1 MTHMR
6 KFTSLLIL
14 GASLVG
20 LSACSGAK
28 EKLGLVKDAPDE
40 FAVIRRAPLVVP
52 PELARL
58 PVPQPGA
65 PRPQEKSAQELAA
78 EAVFGENVPQSVED
92 DIAENN
98 LFADV
103 PRDNVNSASQ
113 PTAAESA
120 LIEAAGAQSASS
132 DIRQVVNEENEE
144 TAYEEQAVI
153 DKIFDRKIEAEG
165 SVLNPTEEAARIRQ
179 QVPEARVIV
188 PGEMSAPETT
198 E

>member
-1 MTHMR
+1 M
-6 KFTSLLIL
+6 
-14 GASLVG
+14 
-20 LSACSGAK
+20 
-28 EKLGLVKDAPDE
+28 
-40 FAVIRRAPLVVP
+40 
-52 PELARL
+52 
-58 PVPQPGA
+58 
-65 PRPQEKSAQELAA
+65 
-78 EAVFGENVPQSVED
+78 PQSVED
-92 DIAENN
+92 DIAEND

-103 PRDNVNSASQ
+103 PRDNVKSASQ

-132 DIRQVVNEENEE
+132 DIRQVVNEENED

-188 PGEMSAPETT
+188 PGEMSPPETA

>member
-1 MTHMR
+1 MSQMR
-6 KFTSLLIL
+6 KITSLLIL
-14 GASLVG
+14 GASLAG

-92 DIAENN
+92 DIAEND

-103 PRDNVNSASQ
+103 PRDNVKSASQ

-132 DIRQVVNEENEE
+132 DIRQVVNEENED

-188 PGEMSAPETT
+188 PGEMSPPETA

>member
-1 MTHMR
+1 MSQMR
-6 KFTSLLIL
+6 KITSLLIL
-14 GASLVG
+14 GASLAG

-132 DIRQVVNEENEE
+132 DIRQVVNEENED

-188 PGEMSAPETT
+188 PGEMSAPETA

>member
-1 MTHMR
+1 MR
-6 KFTSLLIL
+6 KITSLLIL
-14 GASLVG
+14 GASLAG

-92 DIAENN
+92 DIAEND

-103 PRDNVNSASQ
+103 PRDNVKSASQ

-132 DIRQVVNEENEE
+132 DIRQVVNEENED

-188 PGEMSAPETT
+188 PGAMSPPETA

>member
-1 MTHMR
+1 MR
-6 KFTSLLIL
+6 KITSLLIL
-14 GASLVG
+14 GASLAG

-92 DIAENN
+92 DIAEND

-103 PRDNVNSASQ
+103 PRDNVKSASQ

-132 DIRQVVNEENEE
+132 DIRQVVNEENED

-188 PGEMSAPETT
+188 PGEMSPPETA

>member
-1 MTHMR
+1 MR
-6 KFTSLLIL
+6 KITSLLIL
-14 GASLVG
+14 GASLAG

-132 DIRQVVNEENEE
+132 DIRQVVNEENED

-188 PGEMSAPETT
+188 PGEMSAPETA

>member
-1 MTHMR
+1 MR

-14 GASLVG
+14 GASLAG

-132 DIRQVVNEENEE
+132 DIRQVVNEENED

-188 PGEMSAPETT
+188 PGEMSPPEIA

>member
-14 GASLVG
+14 GASLAG

-132 DIRQVVNEENEE
+132 DIRQVVNEENED

-188 PGEMSAPETT
+188 PGEMSPPEIA

>member
-1 MTHMR
+1 MR
-6 KFTSLLIL
+6 KITSLLIL
-14 GASLVG
+14 GASLAG

-132 DIRQVVNEENEE
+132 DIRQVVNEENED

-188 PGEMSAPETT
+188 PGEMSPPEIA

>member
-1 MTHMR
+1 MR

>member
-1 MTHMR
+1 MSQMR
-6 KFTSLLIL
+6 KITSLLIL
-14 GASLVG
+14 GASLAG

-92 DIAENN
+92 DIAEND

-103 PRDNVNSASQ
+103 PRDNVKSASQ
-113 PTAAESA
+113 PTAAEAA

-132 DIRQVVNEENEE
+132 DIRQVVNEENED

-188 PGEMSAPETT
+188 PGEMSPPETA